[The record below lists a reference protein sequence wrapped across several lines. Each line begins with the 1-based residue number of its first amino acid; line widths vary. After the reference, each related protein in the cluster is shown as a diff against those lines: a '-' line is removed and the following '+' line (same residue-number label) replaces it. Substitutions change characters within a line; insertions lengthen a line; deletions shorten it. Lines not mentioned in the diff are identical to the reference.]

1 MAPRSDTAAA
11 EHARKLAF
19 NADFAAIAIALTLA
33 LLIRL
38 NVIPHIGW

>member
-1 MAPRSDTAAA
+1 MAPRSETVASP
-11 EHARKLAF
+11 HSARLAF
-19 NADFAAIAIALTLA
+19 NADFAAVAIALTLA

>member
-1 MAPRSDTAAA
+1 MAPRSETAGAG
-11 EHARKLAF
+11 HIKPAF